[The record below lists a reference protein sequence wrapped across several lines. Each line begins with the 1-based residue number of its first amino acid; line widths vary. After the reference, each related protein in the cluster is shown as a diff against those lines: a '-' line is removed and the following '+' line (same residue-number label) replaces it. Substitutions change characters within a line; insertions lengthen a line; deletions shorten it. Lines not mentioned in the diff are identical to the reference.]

1 MRQEQD
7 RKADTQWHWTEIA
20 TICGFLGRRM
30 VREENEGRDP
40 KWHGQ
45 PGVGVAQSGDPRLI

>member
-7 RKADTQWHWTEIA
+7 RKADTQGHWTKIA

-30 VREENEGRDP
+30 VKEENEGRDP
-40 KWHGQ
+40 KGNLV
-45 PGVGVAQSGDPRLI
+45 VGVAQSGDQHPI